1 MAEIGNVRPTNPIN
15 WPKQP
20 KAITPADQKKDQHS
34 DQQQKN
40 KKEKKDYLD
49 EHDDDNHLDEYA

>member
-20 KAITPADQKKDQHS
+20 KVITPADQKKDQQQ
-34 DQQQKN
+34 DQKKRQQ
-40 KKEKKDYLD
+40 KKDYTND
-49 EHDDDNHLDEYA
+49 QDGDNHLDEYA